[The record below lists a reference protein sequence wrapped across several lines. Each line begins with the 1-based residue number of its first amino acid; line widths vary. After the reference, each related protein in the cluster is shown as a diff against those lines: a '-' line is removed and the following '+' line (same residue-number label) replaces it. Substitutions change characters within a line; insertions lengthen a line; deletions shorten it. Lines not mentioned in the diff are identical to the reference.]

1 MQIAQE
7 NFKIQTYI
15 LGIGVFL
22 FVLKFS
28 AWYLTKSV
36 AVLSDALEGVIN
48 IITGLLGLYA
58 LYLATIPSDKNHP
71 YGHGKAEFITAG
83 AEGVMIS
90 LAGIAIAYK
99 GVMSFIRPETLQNLD
114 WGILLVA
121 LAGLVNFGLGWY
133 GAVKGK
139 ANRSP
144 ALESTGKHLLSDA
157 YTTIGVTISLVVVY
171 FTKAYWIDGVVSFV
185 LAILLIY
192 MGYKIIRKALG
203 GVMDETDVKLVQ
215 EIKDVL
221 AHNKQPDWLA
231 FENIRVIK
239 SGSLIHIDG
248 IIVLPKGMTVEQAQQ
263 KLGDIQNLMTQHFGE
278 ETETAF
284 VVHAG

>member
-1 MQIAQE
+1 MQIAKE

>member
-1 MQIAQE
+1 MHIAKE

-15 LGIGVFL
+15 LSIGMLL

-28 AWYLTKSV
+28 AWYLTKSI
-36 AVLSDALEGVIN
+36 AVLSDALEGVVN
-48 IITGLLGLYA
+48 IITGILGLYA
-58 LYLATIPSDKNHP
+58 LYLSTMPSDKNHP

-83 AEGVMIS
+83 AEGILIS

-99 GVMSFIRPETLQNLD
+99 GVRSLIHPEALQNLD

-121 LAGLVNFGLGWY
+121 LAGLVNFGLGWF
-133 GAVKGK
+133 GAKKGK

-157 YTTIGVTISLVVVY
+157 YTTIGVTLSLVLVF
-171 FTKAYWIDGVVSFV
+171 FTKAYWIDGVVSFI
-185 LAILLIY
+185 LAVLLIY
-192 MGYKIIRKALG
+192 MGYKIIRKSLG
-203 GVMDETDVKLVQ
+203 GVMDEADVLLVQ
-215 EIKDVL
+215 EIKNVL
-221 AHNKQPDWLA
+221 HQDKQNDWLG

-239 SGSLIHIDG
+239 SGSHIHIDG
-248 IIVLPKGMTVEQAQQ
+248 VLFLPREMTVEQAQEVLITIQ
-263 KLGDIQNLMTQHFGE
+263 KLMVQHFGA

-284 VVHAG
+284 VVNAG

>member
-248 IIVLPKGMTVEQAQQ
+248 IVVLPKGMTVEQAQQ

>member
-1 MQIAQE
+1 MQIAKE

-133 GAVKGK
+133 GAQKGK

-171 FTKAYWIDGVVSFV
+171 FTKAYWIDGVVSFF

-215 EIKDVL
+215 EINDVL
-221 AHNKQPDWLA
+221 AQNRQPDWLG

-248 IIVLPKGMTVEQAQQ
+248 IVVLPKGMTVEQAQQ